1 MRSSLGRYAGRCR
14 PNTLGKRIRLS
25 VNSPGTTLGR
35 GGIASV
41 TMSDDL
47 SSRGGPDPLRIDR
60 RADGVVLL
68 TLALPDRRNAM
79 TGELTSA
86 FGQAVAAMRG
96 DRSVRCVVVTGEG
109 SAFCAGGDLSW
120 IAESPDLSVDSIRD
134 RMLPF
139 YRAWLSIRDLEAPSV
154 AAINGHAI
162 GAGLCLAL
170 ACDLR
175 YVARGAK
182 LSAPFP
188 QLGMHAGM
196 AATWLLPEAVGMAA
210 ARELL
215 FTGRALDADEA
226 LRLGLVSGVSE
237 PATLLD
243 DALGVAGRIAAAAP
257 IAVRL
262 TKAGLRAGHGS
273 IEEALQYE
281 ALAQPVTFATEDL
294 REGLAAT
301 RERRTPNFTGR

>member
-14 PNTLGKRIRLS
+14 PNTRSKRIRVS

-35 GGIASV
+35 ATDTVV
-41 TMSDDL
+41 TMSDQ
-47 SSRGGPDPLRIDR
+47 PLRMDR
-60 RADGVVLL
+60 HDDGVVVL
-68 TLALPDRRNAM
+68 TLSLPDRRNAM
-79 TGELTSA
+79 TGDLTSSFA
-86 FGQAVAAMRG
+86 DAVASLRP
-96 DRSVRCVVVTGEG
+96 DRSVRCVVVTGVG

-139 YRAWLSIRDLEAPSV
+139 YRTWLSIRDLDVPSI
-154 AAINGHAI
+154 AAVNGHAV

-175 YVARGAK
+175 YAARGAK
-182 LSAPFP
+182 LSAPFT

-196 AATWLLPEAVGMAA
+196 AATWLLPEVAGIAA

-215 FTGRALDADEA
+215 FTGRAVEGDEA
-226 LRLGLVSGVSE
+226 LRLGLVNGVYDADS
-237 PATLLD
+237 LLD
-243 DALGVAGRIAAAAP
+243 ETLRIASRIAAAAP
-257 IAVRL
+257 IATRL
-262 TKAGLRAGHGS
+262 TKAGRRAGGHAS
-273 IEEALQYE
+273 MEAALQYE
-281 ALAQPVTFATEDL
+281 ALAQPVTFATDDL

-301 RERRTPNFTGR
+301 REKRKPTFNGR